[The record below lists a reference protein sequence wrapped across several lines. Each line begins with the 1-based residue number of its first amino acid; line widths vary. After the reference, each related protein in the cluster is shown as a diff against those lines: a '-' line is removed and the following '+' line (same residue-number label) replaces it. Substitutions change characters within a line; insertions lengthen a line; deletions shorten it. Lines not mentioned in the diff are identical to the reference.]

1 MITRIAGNISS
12 EYTGAAGGSIVS
24 GDTDLSVS
32 I

>member
-12 EYTGAAGGSIVS
+12 EYTGAAGSIVS